1 MFLGIADL
9 GKQTTIHRVQ
19 RRMSSEDKTVE
30 PSDQGPSLPS
40 GTAGATSTGSPTQ
53 TDKRPRGRPRKD
65 AAAASTLAPQAPP
78 TSKTRK
84 KGRSRGR
91 VVVVEEEEEEEE
103 EEDDDD
109 DDDDNSMDG
118 TEPAASE
125 IPPQDTLTADMPA
138 LQPVDCLE
146 GNAEEP
152 GEGQEKPHS
161 PGVQSPKARDTEEHS
176 ASGPAT
182 TRAAKSS
189 EQLCAFCYCGDH
201 SLLGQGDL
209 RVFHFSQGHKGK
221 RTGGGAQANDHSD
234 SNDVRPPLPN
244 NAAATGEAGSG
255 QRATQNGC
263 ESHGE
268 FSGPDRTSRFWDEL
282 AHVGLPGDVDVRS
295 FLTESGRCWA
305 HHRCA
310 LWSQGVCLGQ
320 GQSLLNVDR
329 AIDSGSTEHCA
340 YCKRLGA
347 SIKCCAEGCSRL
359 YHYPCAGAAGTF
371 QDIRSLSL
379 LCPDHT
385 DLALQRF
392 PDDTICA
399 LCDSPG
405 ELHDQLFCTSCG
417 QHYHGACL
425 DMAVTPLRRAG
436 WQCPECKVCQTC
448 KNPGED
454 DKMLVCD
461 VCDKGY
467 HTFCLQPVINDIP
480 TNGWRC
486 KNCRVCVQCGVRT
499 LGQGP
504 HASLLCEGCV
514 LHPDPTLSCQLCGCV
529 LDSEHH
535 KDLLSCR
542 SCKSWLHLE
551 CECQSSCKADMQ
563 PSQDYVCSSCKP
575 TGSQPQLIP
584 LQAESEEKVAAVEE
598 EEEEEMDTDKGGLE
612 LSPQSVT
619 QMHTDSNLVVLMH
632 TDPEPVPKQLRSP
645 SPMHKD
651 PEPEVRPVPMHTDME
666 LEPRA
671 EPVQAAASVCDDAHQ
686 DREPQQ
692 VASEQQTGVFV
703 DPAAGAEALERG
715 PGEALERGPG
725 EALERGP
732 GEALERGPG
741 EVSDNKVLGLLQP
754 AGETQGPL
762 AESPES
768 PRMTKLDKSQP
779 ALTSTEVD
787 HTLDITPRLPKLTKT
802 EPLPEKTV
810 VKPSLSTEDI
820 KAITP
825 PPSTKEP
832 CSALVTIKD
841 EPIEVSTS
849 EPLGVE
855 QMDGLSDLPTA
866 AEDTLM
872 ERQNVRV
879 SGSLSGGVLV
889 GACDLEAMDTSPEH
903 ESKPSLSHFSH
914 TNEQKLFKTSMDRL
928 AEMAASPTHTRTT
941 GPSPREPLQPYYPHP
956 AFGDYSSTVPSTTL
970 IPLTPKIGMGKP
982 AISKRKFSPG
992 RPRVKQG
999 AWHGSPHSSVS
1010 SPSWSP
1016 DQPEGWDVQKSR
1028 QLTSG
1033 WSIRVGRGSGFPG
1046 RRRPRGAGLSGRG
1059 GRGRARGK
1067 NGVSPSIN
1075 PGVTTMDSVYQV
1087 KEEEENA
1094 MHNTVVIFSSN
1105 DSFTLKQDMC
1115 VVCGSFGLGAEG
1127 RLLACAQCGQC
1138 YHPFC
1143 VGIKITKVV
1152 LSKGWRCLE
1161 CTVCEACGQAT
1172 DPGRLLL
1179 CDDCDIS
1186 YHTYCLD
1193 PPLQNVPKDS
1203 WKCKWCVS
1211 CTQCG
1216 ATSPGLR
1223 CDWQNNYTQC
1233 APCASLATC
1242 PFCLQDYS
1250 EGEVVVQCRQCDRW
1264 IHGSCQGL
1272 HSEEDVEKAADSSF
1286 DCTMCR
1292 LHKSSKS
1299 LVSKARE
1306 SIEPG
1311 VMTQIV
1317 TKAKEM
1323 DLART
1328 YTQDGVCL
1336 TESGLSQLQS
1346 LSAPASRRRKPK
1358 PKLKLKIINQ
1368 NSVAVLQ
1375 APQEML
1381 SEHSRDEDMEDHR
1394 EADLSLD
1401 CEGKSDSSPERE
1413 QAEDE
1418 SKGADSGKKRKRKP
1432 YRPGI
1437 GGFMVRQRS
1446 RPGQGPGK
1454 AKRSLSR
1461 KDSSGSVSEAPTGK
1475 DEGWG
1480 EMLPDTTLDDTPP
1493 GPEVPEKI
1501 KKRYRKKKTKLEEA
1515 FPAYLQEAFFG
1526 KDLLDKSKQSR
1537 QQGVESGLL
1546 EEGQAGAGPQGDRI
1560 NRTSSFLVPSSDPL
1574 LCAASATSKS
1584 AGPQPSEEPLVDLSE
1599 VLNRDAD
1606 LLGTGDSGLDFCPFQ
1621 LDSSPPP
1628 FAGLDMGPLTDRS
1641 PVRPQS
1647 QCGRRTPR
1655 ILSDEPLDGLLSPEL
1670 EMANESILSK
1680 LYKIPE
1686 LEGKDVE
1693 DLFTAVLSPSTS
1705 HPPQMPHPHA
1715 PPGASLTHPNTGNTV
1730 FPRMPMMN
1738 GLMGHNQRFP
1748 PDPSNSGGGTCLP
1761 DNFSPL
1767 HRMPFTDNPRRFN
1780 QMSQEG
1786 PWQGGPGHGGQGP
1799 TPPPG
1804 AEGSETE
1811 AMSNAQKSTL
1821 KWEKEETLGELATVA
1836 PVLYTNV
1843 NFPSLKEEF
1852 PDWSTRVKQIAKL
1865 WRKASSQDRAPYVQK
1880 ARDNR
1885 AALRINKVQMS
1896 NESVKRQQCHQQ
1908 PVSQQPPVLLQPP
1921 DEVFDPN
1928 IPIDTDLLFKDP
1940 LKPKESEHE
1949 QEWKFRQQM
1958 RQKSKQQAKIE
1969 ATQKLEQ
1976 VKNEQLQQQQQ
1987 QSGSQSEGDG
1997 NNSGNQSPSSQH
2009 GSNGSMSPMQ
2019 HSTGGKEGFIRA
2031 QLPGTTTPG
2040 PPEDVFLRPP
2050 PPPPSGGSSQP
2061 QSPQVFSPGSSG
2073 SRPSS
2078 PWDPYAKM
2086 VGTPR
2091 PPTLGPSAC
2100 RRISM
2105 ESGKSPTSLMEPQDR
2120 GRLTSPAHDAFGSP
2134 TSLGRETDP
2143 FSKPG
2148 DASRDMDPFLKPM
2161 GPPRVNQGPP
2171 GRHPPMGSP
2180 VRGDP
2185 YSRPMIRQ
2193 EAYQRMAQNRMILS
2207 DPYSRP
2213 LLAPIPGSNE
2223 QGSVPQS
2230 PFKTPMPPPQAQD
2243 PFNRPI
2249 GHPSDR
2255 FSQQGDPY
2263 AQGPLTPRPH
2273 DSFTS
2278 PPRMGQNHPQG
2289 HPFSQ
2294 AGPAPQLPNRNPYAH
2309 APSTP
2314 RPDHF
2319 TYDPFSQ
2326 PSGNPRSSSDSY
2338 TQMPGTPR
2346 SMNDP
2351 SGQLSGNRPF
2361 FESGYARPPGTPR
2374 PHDNYGQTSDP
2385 YSQQPNTPRPGP
2397 GMTQFHHPYPHP
2409 QPPSQRMSPGHSLD
2423 PYAQQPGTPR
2433 PPVSERFSKSPGSQR
2448 LAPMDPYA
2456 SQPGTPRPS
2465 SDMYAQNP
2473 RPMLSDPYAQVSGT
2487 GRPGMAPEGLARLQ
2501 GQRPGPMGN
2510 QQDPFSPPQSVRP
2523 QDGSFSHPGS
2533 QTPKHL
2539 SGMSDDGFSPSRRPN
2554 QTPVHDPYDQAP
2566 MTPRPQPPERMEMKE
2581 QQGQDSG
2588 AQMQDP
2594 SQMPGPS
2601 DVQSVS
2607 LADSEEKLRQ
2617 RQRIRELI
2625 LKQQQQR
2632 SAIRMENAGNMAP
2645 GTPRPWPNEGHGQ
2658 QGEMFSRP
2666 PPPYPGQG
2674 PIRGPMRFPGPF
2686 PGELRSPF
2694 PNEGQLPKGPVDPN
2708 IRHQVPRLSFPPSGP
2723 VPHGGQDF
2731 FLRGPH
2737 QMQDIHQGMRR
2748 SMSVDMAKAMV
2759 GNQNQM
2765 GLPQHFPPR
2774 GMPMQQHNIMGQPFI
2789 ELRHRAPDNRLRFP
2803 FGPSAMGQC
2812 SNMDPGFQTQRPPGF
2827 VGGPEFRF
2835 PPGMNQ
2841 GGPRMMLMDALG
2853 NQQIGQNQLSSSM
2866 GNLHQQQAQMQGDV
2880 MPKQTHMMRSIS
2892 QPASNS
2898 NQGMSSASMLMPES
2912 SADHTDD
2919 PGVSMANHNDRVEEK
2934 LDTVESAVK
2943 DLEDVE
2949 VKDLVDDDLD
2959 NLNLDPEED
2968 GKDLDLETN
2977 DLHLDD
2983 FLTLGKFDIIAY
2995 TDPDLDDIKKDM
3007 FNEELDLSDNMEDHS
3022 DTSDF
3027 QKALSEKRNSL
3038 SGCSTAASSFSHLT
3052 SGMGKSEGMPDNSF
3066 PSDVK
3071 QEVSCSQG
3079 SASSLTSEQKIKMED
3094 KNNLSQTSNKMADQQ
3109 MDENASNQT
3118 GGLSASAPGLSSFQ
3132 IKQQPE
3138 HRSADHQA
3146 SGNPMA
3152 QANQDTQNNCV
3163 PNMASQPMESTNRTE
3178 EEGETSMSSFDIDP
3192 SGLTP
3197 AQQAFLAQTLGQ
3209 AGPGGH
3215 RPLLLEEQPLLLQD
3229 LLDQE
3234 RQEQQQQRQMQA
3246 MIRQRSS
3253 SESFFPNIDFDAI
3266 TDPIMKAKMV
3276 ALKGINKVM
3285 VQNNLGMTPLVMNRF
3300 PTGPAAPCP
3309 ESTPVPP
3316 QAVGQDGKLTPTV
3329 ARPNPPNFAP
3339 GFVNNAQKAQ
3349 YEEWLQET
3357 QHLLQMQQKFLEEK
3371 IGAHRKSKKALCA
3384 KQRTAKKAGREF
3396 PEEDVEQLKQLTE
3409 QQGVVQKQL
3418 EQIRKQQKEH
3428 AELIEEYQMKQQQAA
3443 SCSMPPTG
3451 MPGMP
3456 AAVPAMPPIQGGPA
3470 GMVPSGPPMNQQ
3482 TPVNP
3487 MMQQGPVHAGQ
3498 PNAPPQRMPI
3508 PNQTNWHPGAP
3519 MPMSS
3524 PNMPPLMPPQVAM
3537 GNPGQPP
3544 QMPTGSNLPQQPPQM
3559 PPQMPQQMPIEGQ
3572 PQPQPGGVKP
3582 SQASGLKFDDNNPF
3596 SEGFQERERRERLR
3610 EQQERQR
3617 VQLMHEVERQRALK
3631 QRMEMEQQGMLGS
3644 DGGNLTPLSQMP
3656 FFNAELPQDFMQ
3668 PQRPPQQLGPMFSQQ
3683 QQQPMQPGMGSPPG
3697 AFMQGDRRSMMGN
3710 GMLPQDMGSGSFCP
3724 ESMGL
3729 QGGKFTQGP
3738 SRPRRFSGPGM
3749 IPHMPGESPLFGGD
3763 ATTPLPS
3770 NFPGAGQSLIQLY
3783 SNIIPDEKGKKKR
3796 NRKKKKEND
3805 DADSV
3810 KTPST
3815 PHSDLTAPL
3824 TPGRSD
3830 TSSTPTR
3837 NNAHLFGDQ
3846 DLSRSPLLG
3855 SSTSSHSHSELE
3867 RQLSGGLVLGS
3878 GVSSGGMTSLQS
3890 DMAQARAQ
3898 VLEQERI
3905 LSNIKLEQ
3913 TESTECHGPRDGSSS
3928 HMGTGLGMVKEEGLG
3943 QSPSHG
3949 GGAKG
3954 ESGGNNELL
3963 KHLLKNKQNPLNGP
3977 GLLHHPRSEES
3988 LRLEEEEE
3996 VAADCKALLLR
4007 QSSLD
4012 SNGAYSDGQMSGLQE
4027 FSGQEKKK
4035 GRNKRTPKGGERP
4048 ASRYK
4053 KRKKQGDDKQL
4064 VNSSTDTLMTQLKQ
4078 QLSLLP
4084 LMEPLIGVNFAHFAP
4099 YGSGQLNGENLLS
4112 GTFGSA
4118 TLDGVSD
4125 YYSQLAFK
4133 QNNLSNPPTPP
4144 ASLPPTP
4151 PPVNR
4156 QKMINGFA
4164 TTEEL
4169 ASKAAAMVSKGL
4181 VPKPLHVPFRTEEDL
4196 LARAIAQGPKTV
4208 DVPASLPTPPHNN
4221 QEELSNRLGQEQCKD
4236 RDTPDSFV
4244 PSSSPESVVGM
4255 EISRYPDLSLV
4266 KEEPHSPCFSP
4277 ILPLLPT
4284 PWGKGSEVKLKTELK
4299 TEPSGMFFGSHFG
4312 PVSNET
4318 KPGLVS
4324 VAITLRPAA
4333 AENITGVVA
4342 AISDLL
4348 CVKIPSSYEVSSTPG
4363 PDRGPLAMLSSLR
4376 VGPQRGLEH
4385 RPGAPMMYPG
4395 RGGVGDMG
4403 GPQQKMVKP
4412 GGGGAPQQG
4421 MMMRHP
4427 QQGRP
4432 QQGHP
4437 QQGHP
4442 QQGHPQQGHPQQGH
4456 PQQGHPQQG
4465 HPQQGHP
4472 QQGHPQQGHP
4482 QQGHPQQGHPQQGH
4496 PQQGHPQQGH
4506 PQQGHP
4512 QQHIRFHADGSGPVA
4527 SRGPHQKTLGSP
4539 GHGSKPQWC
4548 CHCKVVVLGNG
4559 VRKSIKDLPQHKQEL
4574 GGPLRSEG
4582 SLVFC
4587 SHSCFLLHS
4596 ASSSQSGTITAKESS
4611 TLMSQDSDQNE
4622 SLSKTH
4628 HQYSNNMSSL
4638 DVHCL
4643 AQLQPKQ
4650 SPPFTPPIPF
4660 PAAGDTPTTPKTEA
4674 KTDTF
4679 KVTVKLK
4686 SRGPRAHQDGW
4697 PQGKRHKGLRWR
4709 KWTVQVVVPRGSS
4722 QLPKEDQIDELLR
4735 KLGASLR
4742 PGASLRDQRRC
4753 CFCHQLGD
4761 GVTDGPARLLNLDL
4775 DVWVH
4780 LNCALWS
4787 TEVYET
4793 QAGALINVELALRR
4807 GSAIRCAYCQ
4817 QMGATSGCHRLRC
4830 TNVYHFTCA
4839 LQAHCTF
4846 FKDKTMLCHAHRPK
4860 VSGSS
4865 HGSSGPALEHELRCF
4880 AVFRRVYVQRDEVR
4894 QIASAVQQPE
4904 LGYTFRVG
4912 SLVLHAVGQLTL
4924 SQMAT
4929 FHSTVAIFPVG
4940 YEACRIYWSM
4950 RHGNRRCRYLCSVE
4964 EREEQP
4970 EFSIRVIEQGYK
4982 DLVLTDST
4990 AKGVWDKV
4998 LSPVAERRTEIGT
5011 LKLFPIY
5018 LKGEDL
5024 FGLTVSAVTKITESL
5039 PGVEACDGYSFRYGR
5054 NPVLELPLVFNPAG
5068 SARAIPKTS
5077 SRHTAFIIRPQPVS
5091 SSTSSRSQNTAQ
5103 GEGGV
5108 PHTKPPTVHHRSS
5121 QYRWM
5126 KSEWRANVYLA
5137 ASSIQGLGLFAARD
5151 IEKYTM
5157 VIEYTGTVLRNEVA
5171 IKKQRTYK
5179 SPGVFMFRIDSEHV
5193 VDASQTGGLARYI
5206 NHSCT
5211 PNCVA
5216 EVVTFER
5223 GYKII
5228 VTSNRRIEKKEE
5240 LCFDYQFDCVDNQ
5253 LKIACHCGTAECRKW
5268 IN

>member
-1 MFLGIADL
+1 
-9 GKQTTIHRVQ
+9 
-19 RRMSSEDKTVE
+19 MSSEDKTVE

-40 GTAGATSTGSPTQ
+40 GTAGATSTGSPAQ

-65 AAAASTLAPQAPP
+65 AAAVSPLAPQAPP

-84 KGRSRGR
+84 KGHTRGR
-91 VVVVEEEEEEEE
+91 AFVVEEEEAEEEEEEE
-103 EEDDDD
+103 EEDS
-109 DDDDNSMDG
+109 SMDG
-118 TEPAASE
+118 TEAAASE
-125 IPPQDTLTADMPA
+125 VPPQDTADMPA
-138 LQPVDCLE
+138 QQPVDCLE
-146 GNAEEP
+146 ENAQGP
-152 GEGQEKPHS
+152 GEGEEKPLS
-161 PGVQSPKARDTEEHS
+161 PYVQSPKAGDAGEPS
-176 ASGPAT
+176 APDPVTIRG
-182 TRAAKSS
+182 AKSS
-189 EQLCAFCYCGDH
+189 EQLCAFCYCGGR

-209 RVFHFSQGHKGK
+209 QVFESSHGREVKG
-221 RTGGGAQANDHSD
+221 TGGGAQTRDQSEASD
-234 SNDVRPPLPN
+234 DSSGDTSSPLPSK
-244 NAAATGEAGSG
+244 AAAAGDAGSG

-268 FSGPDRTSRFWDEL
+268 LADPDSTSRFWDDL
-282 AHVGLPGDVDVRS
+282 AHVGLPGDIDVQS
-295 FLTESGRCWA
+295 LFEDSGRCWA

-310 LWSQGVCLGQ
+310 LWSQGVCPGQ

-347 SIKCCAEGCSRL
+347 SIKCCAEGCARL

-385 DLALQRF
+385 ELAIQRF
-392 PDDTICA
+392 PDDSICA

-467 HTFCLQPVINDIP
+467 HTFCLQPAIDDIP

-486 KNCRVCVQCGVRT
+486 KNCRVCVQCGTRT
-499 LGQGP
+499 IGQG
-504 HASLLCEGCV
+504 HHTSLLCEGCV
-514 LHPDPTLSCQLCGCV
+514 QHQDPTHSCLLCACI
-529 LDSEHH
+529 LDPEHH

-542 SCKSWLHLE
+542 SCKRWLHLE
-551 CECQSSCKADMQ
+551 CERQSSGKADTQ
-563 PSQDYVCSSCKP
+563 LSQDYVCSSCRP
-575 TGSQPQLIP
+575 TGSQPQQAI
-584 LQAESEEKVAAVEE
+584 LQAEDEED
-598 EEEEEMDTDKGGLE
+598 EEEEMDTGGLE
-612 LSPQSVT
+612 PSPQSAS
-619 QMHTDSNLVVLMH
+619 QMHTDSNSVVLMH

-651 PEPEVRPVPMHTDME
+651 PEPELPPIPMHTDIEPE
-666 LEPRA
+666 LQA
-671 EPVQAAASVCDDAHQ
+671 EPVQASTSVCDSTHEDTQPHQ
-686 DREPQQ
+686 AVSDQQ
-692 VASEQQTGVFV
+692 IGVLVGPAVA
-703 DPAAGAEALERG
+703 AEEEERVT
-715 PGEALERGPG
+715 
-725 EALERGP
+725 
-732 GEALERGPG
+732 G
-741 EVSDNKVLGLLQP
+741 EVSVKKALSHLQP
-754 AGETQGPL
+754 AGETQVPST
-762 AESPES
+762 ESPES
-768 PRMTKLDKSQP
+768 PKVTELEKSQP
-779 ALTSTEVD
+779 ALKSME
-787 HTLDITPRLPKLTKT
+787 LDQPLDVTPGLTILTNT
-802 EPLPEKTV
+802 EPSSEKSMI
-810 VKPSLSTEDI
+810 KHSPSTEDI
-820 KAITP
+820 QAITP
-825 PPSTKEP
+825 PTTKEP
-832 CSALVTIKD
+832 SSTSVSIKE
-841 EPIEVSTS
+841 EPVEVSAS
-849 EPLGVE
+849 EPSGVK
-855 QMDGLSDLPTA
+855 QAQVTSNLPTA
-866 AEDTLM
+866 AEDALREQEDLHM
-872 ERQNVRV
+872 P
-879 SGSLSGGVLV
+879 GILAGGVLV
-889 GACDLEAMDTSPEH
+889 GACALEAMDTTPEA
-903 ESKPSLSHFSH
+903 ESKPCLSHVSPPS
-914 TNEQKLFKTSMDRL
+914 EEKPYKTSMERL
-928 AEMAASPTHTRTT
+928 AEMAASPTHSPPRTK
-941 GPSPREPLQPYYPHP
+941 GPSPREPLQPHNSHP
-956 AFGDYSSTVPSTTL
+956 TLGEYSSSLPSTTL

-1067 NGVSPSIN
+1067 NGVSPTIN
-1075 PGVTTMDSVYQV
+1075 PGVTTMESVYQV

-1264 IHGSCQGL
+1264 VHGSCQGL

-1292 LHKSSKS
+1292 VHKTSKS

-1306 SIEPG
+1306 SIEPA

-1336 TESGLSQLQS
+1336 TESGLCQLQS

-1368 NSVAVLQ
+1368 NSVAVMQ
-1375 APQEML
+1375 APLDML
-1381 SEHSRDEDMEDHR
+1381 SEHSRDEDTEDHR
-1394 EADLSLD
+1394 EAELSLD

-1413 QAEDE
+1413 PAEDE

-1446 RPGQGPGK
+1446 RPGQGLGK

-1475 DEGWG
+1475 EEGWG
-1480 EMLPDTTLDDTPP
+1480 EVLPDTPLDEMPP

-1515 FPAYLQEAFFG
+1515 FPTYLQEAFFG

-1546 EEGQAGAGPQGDRI
+1546 EEGQAGTGPQGDRK
-1560 NRTSSFLVPSSDPL
+1560 NPTSSFLDPSSDPL
-1574 LCAASATSKS
+1574 LSAVSASSKS
-1584 AGPQPSEEPLVDLSE
+1584 TGPQGPQPSEEPLVDLSE

-1606 LLGTGDSGLDFCPFQ
+1606 LLGMLGKQTGDSGLDFCPFQ
-1621 LDSSPPP
+1621 IDSSPPP
-1628 FAGLDMGPLTDRS
+1628 FAGLDIGPLTDSS

-1655 ILSDEPLDGLLSPEL
+1655 ALSDEPLDGILSPEL

-1705 HPPQMPHPHA
+1705 HPPQMPHPHG
-1715 PPGASLTHPNTGNTV
+1715 PPGASLTHSNTGNIM

-1748 PDPSNSGGGTCLP
+1748 LNPSNTGEGTCLP

-1767 HRMPFTDNPRRFN
+1767 HRMPFTDSPRDRRFN
-1780 QMSQEG
+1780 QMAREG
-1786 PWQGGPGHGGQGP
+1786 PWQGASGPVHGGQGP

-1804 AEGSETE
+1804 AEGGETE
-1811 AMSNAQKSTL
+1811 AMSNAQRSTL

-1896 NESVKRQQCHQQ
+1896 NESLKRQQSHQQ
-1908 PVSQQPPVLLQPP
+1908 PLSQQPPALLQPP

-1928 IPIDTDLLFKDP
+1928 IPLDTDLLFKDP

-2031 QLPGTTTPG
+2031 QLPGTPTPG
-2040 PPEDVFLRPP
+2040 PSEDVFLRPP

-2100 RRISM
+2100 RRMSM
-2105 ESGKSPTSLMEPQDR
+2105 ESGKSPTSLMEQQDR
-2120 GRLTSPAHDAFGSP
+2120 GRLTSPAHEAFGSP
-2134 TSLGRETDP
+2134 TSLSRETDP
-2143 FSKPG
+2143 YTKSG
-2148 DASRDMDPFLKPM
+2148 DTPRDMDPFLKPM

-2171 GRHPPMGSP
+2171 GRHPMGSP

-2185 YSRPMIRQ
+2185 YSRTMIRQ
-2193 EAYQRMAQNRMILS
+2193 ETYQRMAQNRMILS

-2243 PFNRPI
+2243 PFNRPM

-2263 AQGPLTPRPH
+2263 AQSPLTPRPH

-2278 PPRMGQNHPQG
+2278 PPRMAQNHPPG

-2294 AGPAPQLPNRNPYAH
+2294 SGSMAQLPNRNPYAH

-2314 RPDHF
+2314 RPDHYA
-2319 TYDPFSQ
+2319 YDPFPQ
-2326 PSGNPRSSSDSY
+2326 PSGNPRPSSDSY
-2338 TQMPGTPR
+2338 AQMPGTPR
-2346 SMNDP
+2346 SVNDP
-2351 SGQLSGNRPF
+2351 NVQIPGNRPF

-2374 PHDNYGQTSDP
+2374 PHDNYGQSSDP

-2397 GMTQFHHPYPHP
+2397 GMNQFHHPHPHP
-2409 QPPSQRMSPGHSLD
+2409 QPPSQRMSPGHSMD

-2433 PPVSERFSKSPGSQR
+2433 PPVGERFSKSPGSQR

-2465 SDMYAQNP
+2465 GDTYSQSP
-2473 RPMLSDPYAQVSGT
+2473 RPMLSDPYAQASGT
-2487 GRPGMAPEGLARLQ
+2487 GRPGMGPDGLGRLQ
-2501 GQRPGPMGN
+2501 GQRPSPMGN
-2510 QQDPFSPPQSVRP
+2510 QQDPFSPPQSTRP
-2523 QDGSFSHPGS
+2523 QDAPFPHPGS
-2533 QTPKHL
+2533 QTPKHH
-2539 SGMSDDGFSPSRRPN
+2539 SGLADDGFSPSRRPN

-2566 MTPRPQPPERMEMKE
+2566 MTPRPQPTERMELKE
-2581 QQGQDSG
+2581 QPGQDSG
-2588 AQMQDP
+2588 GPMQNP

-2601 DVQSVS
+2601 SEVQSVS
-2607 LADSEEKLRQ
+2607 LADSEERLRQ

-2658 QGEMFSRP
+2658 QGEIFSRP

-2674 PIRGPMRFPGPF
+2674 PMRGPMRFPGPF
-2686 PGELRSPF
+2686 SGELRGPF
-2694 PNEGQLPKGPVDPN
+2694 PNEGQLPRGQHPVDPN
-2708 IRHQVPRLSFPPSGP
+2708 IRHQLPRLSFPPAGP
-2723 VPHGGQDF
+2723 GPHGGQDF

-2737 QMQDIHQGMRR
+2737 PMQDVHQGMRR
-2748 SMSVDMAKAMV
+2748 SMSVDMAMAA
-2759 GNQNQM
+2759 NPNPM

-2774 GMPMQQHNIMGQPFI
+2774 GLPMQQHNIMGQPFI
-2789 ELRHRAPDNRLRFP
+2789 ELRHRAPDSRLRFP
-2803 FGPSAMGQC
+2803 FGPNALGQC
-2812 SNMDPGFQTQRPPGF
+2812 PNMDPTLQPQRPSGF
-2827 VGGPEFRF
+2827 MGGPEFRF
-2835 PPGMNQ
+2835 PPGANQ
-2841 GGPRMMLMDALG
+2841 GGPRIMMVDALG
-2853 NQQIGQNQLSSSM
+2853 NQQVGQSQLSSSM
-2866 GNLHQQQAQMQGDV
+2866 ENLHQQQAQMQGDTI
-2880 MPKQTHMMRSIS
+2880 PKQTQMMRSMS
-2892 QPASNS
+2892 QQASNEP
-2898 NQGMSSASMLMPES
+2898 QGMSSASVMMPGS
-2912 SADHTDD
+2912 SAGHTDGQ
-2919 PGVSMANHNDRVEEK
+2919 GVSMANNDRVEEK

-3007 FNEELDLSDNMEDHS
+3007 FNEELDLSENMDVHS
-3022 DTSDF
+3022 DPSDF

-3038 SGCSTAASSFSHLT
+3038 SGCSTATSSFSHLT
-3052 SGMGKSEGMPDNSF
+3052 SGMGKSEGMADNSC
-3066 PSDVK
+3066 SLDVK
-3071 QEVSCSQG
+3071 QEVSCSQS
-3079 SASSLTSEQKIKMED
+3079 SASSLPSEQKIKMED
-3094 KNNLSQTSNKMADQQ
+3094 KDNLSQTSNERVDQPADG
-3109 MDENASNQT
+3109 NSSNQS
-3118 GGLSASAPGLSSFQ
+3118 GGLSDSTPVLSSFL

-3138 HRSADHQA
+3138 DSSSDHQ
-3146 SGNPMA
+3146 SGSNMA
-3152 QANQDTQNNCV
+3152 QPNQDTQNNCGL
-3163 PNMASQPMESTNRTE
+3163 NMASQTMESTTRAE
-3178 EEGETSMSSFDIDP
+3178 EEGETSMSSFDIDQ

-3197 AQQAFLAQTLGQ
+3197 AQQALLAQTLGQ

-3285 VQNNLGMTPLVMNRF
+3285 VQNNLGMTPMVMNRF
-3300 PTGPAAPCP
+3300 PGGAAAPCP
-3309 ESTPVPP
+3309 ESAPVPP

-3329 ARPNPPNFAP
+3329 ARPNPPNFGP

-3384 KQRTAKKAGREF
+3384 KQRTAKKAGRDF
-3396 PEEDVEQLKQLTE
+3396 PEEDAEQLKQVTE

-3428 AELIEEYQMKQQQAA
+3428 AELIEEYRVKQQQQGG

-3456 AAVPAMPPIQGGPA
+3456 AAAQGMPPIQGGPA
-3470 GMVPSGPPMNQQ
+3470 GMVPSGPTMNPQ
-3482 TPVNP
+3482 PPLNP
-3487 MMQQGPVHAGQ
+3487 MMPQGPLHPGQ

-3508 PNQTNWHPGAP
+3508 PNQSGWHPGAP
-3519 MPMSS
+3519 MPMGS

-3544 QMPTGSNLPQQPPQM
+3544 QMPQ
-3559 PPQMPQQMPIEGQ
+3559 QMPQQMPIENQ
-3572 PQPQPGGVKP
+3572 AQPQPGGVQP
-3582 SQASGLKFDDNNPF
+3582 PPASGLQFDDNNPF

-3631 QRMEMEQQGMLGS
+3631 QRMEMEQQGMLGP
-3644 DGGNLTPLSQMP
+3644 DGGSMPPLSQMP

-3668 PQRPPQQLGPMFSQQ
+3668 PQRPQQQLGPMFP
-3683 QQQPMQPGMGSPPG
+3683 QQQPMQTGMGSPPG
-3697 AFMQGDRRSMMGN
+3697 AFMQGADRRAMMGN
-3710 GMLPQDMGSGSFCP
+3710 GMLPQGLSSF

-3729 QGGKFTQGP
+3729 QGGNFPQGP
-3738 SRPRRFSGPGM
+3738 PRPRRFSGPGM
-3749 IPHMPGESPLFGGD
+3749 MPQMPGEGPPFCGD
-3763 ATTPLPS
+3763 STTPLPS
-3770 NFPGAGQSLIQLY
+3770 NFPGSGQSLIQLY

-3796 NRKKKKEND
+3796 NRKKKKDND

-3824 TPGRSD
+3824 TPSRSD

-3867 RQLSGGLVLGS
+3867 RQLSGGLAPG
-3878 GVSSGGMTSLQS
+3878 GGGQPGGMSSLS
-3890 DMAQARAQ
+3890 TDVAQARAQ
-3898 VLEQERI
+3898 ALEQERI

-3913 TESTECHGPRDGSSS
+3913 TESTECHGHRDGSSS
-3928 HMGTGLGMVKEEGLG
+3928 HMGAGLGMVKEEGVG
-3943 QSPSHG
+3943 QSPSHS
-3949 GGAKG
+3949 AKG

-3963 KHLLKNKQNPLNGP
+3963 KHLLKNKQTPLNGP
-3977 GLLHHPRSEES
+3977 GPPHHPRSDES
-3988 LRLEEEEE
+3988 LRSEEEE
-3996 VAADCKALLLR
+3996 VAADCKAMLLR

-4012 SNGAYSDGQMSGLQE
+4012 SNGAYSDGQMSGLPE
-4027 FSGQEKKK
+4027 FSGPLLPGQEKKK
-4035 GRNKRTPKGGERP
+4035 GRNKRTPKLGERP

-4053 KRKKQGDDKQL
+4053 KRKKEGEDKQL
-4064 VNSSTDTLMTQLKQ
+4064 VNSTTDTLMTQLK

-4118 TLDGVSD
+4118 SLDGVSD
-4125 YYSQLAFK
+4125 YYSQLAYK

-4181 VPKPLHVPFRTEEDL
+4181 VPKPLHVPFRSEEDL

-4221 QEELSNRLGQEQCKD
+4221 QEELSNRLGQEHCKD

-4255 EISRYPDLSLV
+4255 EVSRYPDLSLV
-4266 KEEPHSPCFSP
+4266 KEEPASPCFSP
-4277 ILPLLPT
+4277 TLPLLPS

-4299 TEPSGMFFGSHFG
+4299 TEPSAMFFGSHFG
-4312 PVSNET
+4312 PVSNDT

-4342 AISDLL
+4342 AISNLL

-4363 PDRGPLAMLSSLR
+4363 PDRAPLAMLSGMR
-4376 VGPQRGLEH
+4376 GGPQGGPEH

-4395 RGGVGDMG
+4395 RGGAGDMG
-4403 GPQQKMVKP
+4403 GPHPSVAPGKMVKP
-4412 GGGGAPQQG
+4412 GAGGAPQQG
-4421 MMMRHP
+4421 MMMMMMMR
-4427 QQGRP
+4427 QQ
-4432 QQGHP
+4432 
-4437 QQGHP
+4437 
-4442 QQGHPQQGHPQQGH
+4442 
-4456 PQQGHPQQG
+4456 
-4465 HPQQGHP
+4465 
-4472 QQGHPQQGHP
+4472 
-4482 QQGHPQQGHPQQGH
+4482 
-4496 PQQGHPQQGH
+4496 
-4506 PQQGHP
+4506 QQGHP
-4512 QQHIRFHADGSGPVA
+4512 QQHIRFHADAPGPAAA
-4527 SRGPHQKTLGSP
+4527 SGPHQKTPGSP
-4539 GHGSKPQWC
+4539 GPGSKPHWC

-4559 VRKSIKDLPQHKQEL
+4559 VHKSVKDLPLHKQEQE
-4574 GGPLRSEG
+4574 GPLRSEG
-4582 SLVFC
+4582 NLVFC
-4587 SHSCFLLHS
+4587 SHSCFLLYS
-4596 ASSSQSGTITAKESS
+4596 ASSSSSSSSSQSRTATDTKDSV
-4611 TLMSQDSDQNE
+4611 TLVTQNSEQKE
-4622 SLSKTH
+4622 SLSKTQ

-4650 SPPFTPPIPF
+4650 SPPSTPPIPF
-4660 PAAGDTPTTPKTEA
+4660 PPASDAPKTQKTEA
-4674 KTDTF
+4674 KSDAF

-4686 SRGPRAHQDGW
+4686 SRGPRAHQEGW
-4697 PQGKRHKGLRWR
+4697 HQGKRHKGLRWR

-4722 QLPKEDQIDELLR
+4722 QLPDEDQIDELLR

-4860 VSGSS
+4860 GSASS
-4865 HGSSGPALEHELRCF
+4865 HGSSGPALDHELRCF

-4912 SLVLHAVGQLTL
+4912 SLVLHAVGQLTP
-4924 SQMAT
+4924 SQMAA
-4929 FHSTVAIFPVG
+4929 FHSTSAIFPVG

-4964 EREEQP
+4964 ERDKQP
-4970 EFSIRVIEQGYK
+4970 EFSIRVIEQGYS

-4998 LSPVAERRTEIGT
+4998 LGPVAERRTEIGT
-5011 LKLFPIY
+5011 LKLFPVY

-5039 PGVEACDGYSFRYGR
+5039 PGVEACGGYAFRYGR
-5054 NPVLELPLVFNPAG
+5054 NPLLELPLVFNPSG
-5068 SARAIPKTS
+5068 SARAMPKTS
-5077 SRHTAFIIRPQPVS
+5077 SLPTAVIIRPQPVS
-5091 SSTSSRSQNTAQ
+5091 SNTTSRSQNTAQ

-5137 ASSIQGLGLFAARD
+5137 ASKIQGLGLFAARD

-5179 SPGVFMFRIDSEHV
+5179 SQNHGVFMFRIDSEHV

-5228 VTSNRRIEKKEE
+5228 ITSNRRIEKKEE
-5240 LCFDYQFDCVDNQ
+5240 LCFDYQFDCVDSQ

>member
-1 MFLGIADL
+1 
-9 GKQTTIHRVQ
+9 
-19 RRMSSEDKTVE
+19 MSSEDKTVE

-40 GTAGATSTGSPTQ
+40 GSAGATSTGSPAQ

-65 AAAASTLAPQAPP
+65 AATTTIAPQAPP

-84 KGRSRGR
+84 KGRARGR
-91 VVVVEEEEEEEE
+91 AVVVEEEE
-103 EEDDDD
+103 DS
-109 DDDDNSMDG
+109 SMDG
-118 TEPAASE
+118 TEAATSESPPHDATDAPA
-125 IPPQDTLTADMPA
+125 Q
-138 LQPVDCLE
+138 QQVDSVEVVTTE
-146 GNAEEP
+146 GP
-152 GEGQEKPHS
+152 GETEEKPHS
-161 PGVQSPKARDTEEHS
+161 PHVQSPQTGDAAEPS
-176 ASGPAT
+176 AAGPAT
-182 TRAAKSS
+182 TREAKSS
-189 EQLCAFCYCGDH
+189 EQLCAFCYCDGR

-209 RVFHFSQGHKGK
+209 RVFDSSPGHERSATGGVGHSSDHRKASQGGGD
-221 RTGGGAQANDHSD
+221 RTTKPSD
-234 SNDVRPPLPN
+234 S
-244 NAAATGEAGSG
+244 AGEASSG
-255 QRATQNGC
+255 QRDTRNGA
-263 ESHGE
+263 ESYGE
-268 FSGPDRTSRFWDEL
+268 LPDPDKASRFWDEL
-282 AHVGLPGDVDVRS
+282 AHVGLPGDVDIQS
-295 FLTESGRCWA
+295 LFEESGQCWA

-310 LWSQGVCLGQ
+310 LWSQGVCVGE

-329 AIDSGSTEHCA
+329 SIDSGSTEHCA

-347 SIKCCAEGCSRL
+347 SIKCCAEGCARL

-379 LCPDHT
+379 LCPDHIE
-385 DLALQRF
+385 LAVIRF
-392 PDDTICA
+392 PDDFICA

-405 ELHDQLFCTSCG
+405 ELPDQLFCTSCG

-461 VCDKGY
+461 MCDKGY
-467 HTFCLQPVINDIP
+467 HTFCLQPAIDDIP

-486 KNCRVCVQCGVRT
+486 KNCRVCVQCGTRT
-499 LGQGP
+499 SGQW
-504 HASLLCEGCV
+504 HHTSLLCETCV
-514 LHPDPTLSCQLCGCV
+514 QHQDPSLSCPLCACI
-529 LDSEHH
+529 LDPEHH
-535 KDLLSCR
+535 KDLLSCH
-542 SCKSWLHLE
+542 SCKRWLHLE
-551 CECQSSCKADMQ
+551 CERQSSGHADIQ
-563 PSQDYVCSSCKP
+563 PSQGYVCSSCRP
-575 TGSQPQLIP
+575 TGSQPQHAP
-584 LQAESEEKVAAVEE
+584 PQVEE
-598 EEEEEMDTDKGGLE
+598 EEVVPQKDTGGLE
-612 LSPQSVT
+612 LSPQTAT
-619 QMHTDSNLVVLMH
+619 QSHTDPEPVVLMH
-632 TDPEPVPKQLRSP
+632 TDLEPGLKQRRSP
-645 SPMHKD
+645 PPVHND
-651 PEPEVRPVPMHTDME
+651 PEPELQPVPMHTDT
-666 LEPRA
+666 EP
-671 EPVQAAASVCDDAHQ
+671 EPQPKPIQATAAVCENGHEERQPQQATSDQQPGISVGAAAV
-686 DREPQQ
+686 
-692 VASEQQTGVFV
+692 EQGTDEVSINKDPGELHPEMQ
-703 DPAAGAEALERG
+703 PAA
-715 PGEALERGPG
+715 
-725 EALERGP
+725 
-732 GEALERGPG
+732 
-741 EVSDNKVLGLLQP
+741 
-754 AGETQGPL
+754 ETHVPSTK
-762 AESPES
+762 SPES
-768 PRMTKLDKSQP
+768 PRLTKQEPEKQP
-779 ALTSTEVD
+779 LPAQVSREPEQPQDVTGLTKQEPYKQPLPAQVSREPEQPQDVTGLTKQEPEKQPLPAQVSREPEQPQDVTGLTKQEPEKQPLPAQVSREPEQPQDVTGLTKQEPEKQALPAQVSREPEQPQDVTG
-787 HTLDITPRLPKLTKT
+787 LTKT
-802 EPLPEKTV
+802 VKTEPTSENRAL
-810 VKPSLSTEDI
+810 KPCTEDI
-820 KAITP
+820 MTP
-825 PPSTKEP
+825 PTNTKEP
-832 CSALVTIKD
+832 STASVIIKE
-841 EPIEVSTS
+841 EPMEVSAS
-849 EPLGVE
+849 DNSGVE
-855 QMDGLSDLPTA
+855 QVEPPSSLETA
-866 AEDTLM
+866 MKARR
-872 ERQNVRV
+872 ERKGEPM
-879 SGSLSGGVLV
+879 SEALAGGALE
-889 GACDLEAMDTSPEH
+889 GACALEEMDTTPET
-903 ESKPSLSHFSH
+903 ENKPKLSHHSPPI
-914 TNEQKLFKTSMDRL
+914 EEKPYKTSMERL
-928 AEMAASPTHTRTT
+928 AEMAASPTHSSPRTM
-941 GPSPREPLQPYYPHP
+941 GPSPREPPLHAHP
-956 AFGDYSSTVPSTTL
+956 APGEHSSSVPSTTL
-970 IPLTPKIGMGKP
+970 ILLTPKIGMGKP

-1016 DQPEGWDVQKSR
+1016 DQPEGWNVPKTR
-1028 QLTSG
+1028 QLSSG
-1033 WSIRVGRGSGFPG
+1033 CGSSAWSIRVGRGSGFPG

-1067 NGVSPSIN
+1067 NGASPTVN
-1075 PGVTTMDSVYQV
+1075 PGVTTMESPYQV

-1152 LSKGWRCLE
+1152 LNKGWRCLE

-1223 CDWQNNYTQC
+1223 CEWQNNYTQC
-1233 APCASLATC
+1233 APCGSLATC

-1250 EGEVVVQCRQCDRW
+1250 EGEIVVQCRQCDRW
-1264 IHGSCQGL
+1264 IHSSCQGL

-1292 LHKSSKS
+1292 VHKASKAP
-1299 LVSKARE
+1299 VSKARE
-1306 SIEPG
+1306 SIEPA
-1311 VMTQIV
+1311 VMTQIL
-1317 TKAKEM
+1317 TKAKDM
-1323 DLART
+1323 DLVRT

-1336 TESGLSQLQS
+1336 TESGLCQLKS
-1346 LSAPASRRRKPK
+1346 LTAPASRRRKPK

-1375 APQEML
+1375 APLDLL

-1394 EADLSLD
+1394 DADLSLD

-1413 QAEDE
+1413 PAEDE
-1418 SKGADSGKKRKRKP
+1418 SKGADGSKKRKRKP

-1461 KDSSGSVSEAPTGK
+1461 KDSSGSVSEPPTGK
-1475 DEGWG
+1475 EEGWG
-1480 EMLPDTTLDDTPP
+1480 EMLPDTPVDETPH
-1493 GPEVPEKI
+1493 GPDIPEKI

-1515 FPAYLQEAFFG
+1515 FPTYLQEAFFG

-1537 QQGVESGLL
+1537 QQAVESGLL
-1546 EEGQAGAGPQGDRI
+1546 EEGQAGAGTGPQGDRKHPT
-1560 NRTSSFLVPSSDPL
+1560 TSIMDPSSDPL
-1574 LCAASATSKS
+1574 LSATSAS
-1584 AGPQPSEEPLVDLSE
+1584 SRPDVPPGPQPSEEPLVDLSE
-1599 VLNRDAD
+1599 VLNTDAD
-1606 LLGTGDSGLDFCPFQ
+1606 LLRMLGKQTGDSGLDFCPFQ
-1621 LDSSPPP
+1621 VDSSSPP
-1628 FAGLDMGPLTDRS
+1628 FAGLDIGPLTDRS
-1641 PVRPQS
+1641 PARVHSQS
-1647 QCGRRTPR
+1647 GRRTPR
-1655 ILSDEPLDGLLSPEL
+1655 TLPDEHLDGIFSPEL
-1670 EMANESILSK
+1670 EMADESILSK

-1705 HPPQMPHPHA
+1705 HPPQMPQPHGPPGEPGTSLVHPHA
-1715 PPGASLTHPNTGNTV
+1715 GNAM

-1738 GLMGHNQRFP
+1738 GLMGPNQRFP
-1748 PDPSNSGGGTCLP
+1748 LNPSNPGAGPCIP

-1767 HRMPFTDNPRRFN
+1767 HRMPFTDNPRDRKFN
-1780 QMSQEG
+1780 QMAREAVG
-1786 PWQGGPGHGGQGP
+1786 PWQGAPGLVHGGPGL

-1804 AEGSETE
+1804 PGPEGGEAE
-1811 AMSNAQKSTL
+1811 AMSNAQRSTL

-1843 NFPSLKEEF
+1843 NFPSLKDEF

-1865 WRKASSQDRAPYVQK
+1865 WRKASSLDRAPYVQK

-1896 NESVKRQQCHQQ
+1896 NESLKRQQSQQ
-1908 PVSQQPPVLLQPP
+1908 IPLSQQPPVSLQLP

-1928 IPIDTDLLFKDP
+1928 IPLDTDLLFKDP

-1958 RQKSKQQAKIE
+1958 RQKSRQQAKIE

-2019 HSTGGKEGFIRA
+2019 QSTGGKEGFLRP
-2031 QLPGTTTPG
+2031 QLPGTPTSG

-2078 PWDPYAKM
+2078 PCDPYAKM

-2091 PPTLGPSAC
+2091 PPTLGPGAS
-2100 RRISM
+2100 RRMSM
-2105 ESGKSPTSLMEPQDR
+2105 ESGKSPTSLMDQQDR
-2120 GRLTSPAHDAFGSP
+2120 GRLTSPAHEAFGSP
-2134 TSLGRETDP
+2134 TSMSREMDP
-2143 FSKPG
+2143 YAKPP
-2148 DASRDMDPFLKPM
+2148 DTPRPVAADMDPFLKPM
-2161 GPPRVNQGPP
+2161 GPPRVNQGPQ
-2171 GRHPPMGSP
+2171 GRPPMSSP

-2230 PFKTPMPPPQAQD
+2230 LFKTPMPPPQAQD
-2243 PFNRPI
+2243 LFNRSM
-2249 GHPSDR
+2249 GHLSDR
-2255 FSQQGDPY
+2255 ISQQGDPY
-2263 AQGPLTPRPH
+2263 SQASLTPRPH

-2278 PPRMGQNHPQG
+2278 PPRMAQHHPQG
-2289 HPFSQ
+2289 HPFPQ
-2294 AGPAPQLPNRNPYAH
+2294 PGPIAQLPNRNPYAH

-2319 TYDPFSQ
+2319 TYDPFAQ
-2326 PSGNPRSSSDSY
+2326 PPGNPRPSSDPY
-2338 TQMPGTPR
+2338 AQMSGIIQP
-2346 SMNDP
+2346 MNDP
-2351 SGQLSGNRPF
+2351 SCQLPGNRPF
-2361 FESGYARPPGTPR
+2361 FESSYARPPGTPR
-2374 PHDNYGQTSDP
+2374 PHDNYGQSSDP
-2385 YSQQPNTPRPGP
+2385 YSQQPNTPRSGP
-2397 GMTQFHHPYPHP
+2397 GMNQFPHPHP
-2409 QPPSQRMSPGHSLD
+2409 QAPGQRMSPGHSMD

-2433 PPVSERFSKSPGSQR
+2433 PPMGERFSKSPGSQR

-2456 SQPGTPRPS
+2456 SQPGTPRPMS
-2465 SDMYAQNP
+2465 GDMFSQTT
-2473 RPMLSDPYAQVSGT
+2473 RPMLSDPYAQAPGT
-2487 GRPGMAPEGLARLQ
+2487 PRPGLGPDGLGRLQ
-2501 GQRPGPMGN
+2501 VQRPGPLGN
-2510 QQDPFSPPQSVRP
+2510 QQDHFSTQGVRP
-2523 QDGSFSHPGS
+2523 QDAPFSHPGS
-2533 QTPKHL
+2533 QTPTHHG
-2539 SGMSDDGFSPSRRPN
+2539 GMADDGFSPSPSRRPN
-2554 QTPVHDPYDQAP
+2554 QTPVHDPYEQAP
-2566 MTPRPQPPERMEMKE
+2566 TPPCPKPAERLEMKE
-2581 QQGQDSG
+2581 QQGRDPGGQL
-2588 AQMQDP
+2588 QRP
-2594 SQMPGPS
+2594 SQMPGTS
-2601 DVQSVS
+2601 EVQSVS
-2607 LADSEEKLRQ
+2607 LADSEERLRQ

-2632 SAIRMENAGNMAP
+2632 SAIRQENAGNMAP
-2645 GTPRPWPNEGHGQ
+2645 GTPRPWPHEGHGQ
-2658 QGEMFSRP
+2658 QCEIFSRP
-2666 PPPYPGQG
+2666 PPPYPG
-2674 PIRGPMRFPGPF
+2674 PGPMRFPGPF
-2686 PGELRSPF
+2686 PGDQRGPF
-2694 PNEGQLPKGPVDPN
+2694 PNEGQLPRGQHPGDPN
-2708 IRHQVPRLSFPPSGP
+2708 IRHQGPRFAFPPGGP
-2723 VPHGGQDF
+2723 GPHGGQEF

-2737 QMQDIHQGMRR
+2737 PMQDIHPGMRR
-2748 SMSVDMAKAMV
+2748 SMSVDMAKSV
-2759 GNQNQM
+2759 GGNPNPM

-2774 GMPMQQHNIMGQPFI
+2774 GLPMQQHNIMGQPFI
-2789 ELRHRAPDNRLRFP
+2789 ELRHRAPDSRLRLP
-2803 FGPSAMGQC
+2803 FGPNAMDQC
-2812 SNMDPGFQTQRPPGF
+2812 PNMDPNLQPQRPPGF
-2827 VGGPEFRF
+2827 MGGPEFRF

-2841 GGPRMMLMDALG
+2841 DGPRMMMGSMG
-2853 NQQIGQNQLSSSM
+2853 NQQVGQSQLSSSM
-2866 GNLHQQQAQMQGDV
+2866 ENLHQQQQAQMQGGT
-2880 MPKQTHMMRSIS
+2880 MHRQAQLMRSMS
-2892 QPASNS
+2892 QPASNETQS
-2898 NQGMSSASMLMPES
+2898 MSAPSMMTPGPS
-2912 SADHTDD
+2912 VGHTDD
-2919 PGVSMANHNDRVEEK
+2919 QGVSMANNHDGVEEK
-2934 LDTVESAVK
+2934 LDTVDSAVK

-2949 VKDLVDDDLD
+2949 VKDLVDADLD
-2959 NLNLDPEED
+2959 NLNLDPEEED

-2983 FLTLGKFDIIAY
+2983 FLTSGKFDIIAY
-2995 TDPDLDDIKKDM
+2995 TDPDLNDIKKDM
-3007 FNEELDLSDNMEDHS
+3007 FNEELELSDHMEDHS
-3022 DTSDF
+3022 DASDF
-3027 QKALSEKRNSL
+3027 QKALSEKRNFNS
-3038 SGCSTAASSFSHLT
+3038 SCGGAVSSFSNLT
-3052 SGMGKSEGMPDNSF
+3052 SGMGKSEGTAEKYS
-3066 PSDVK
+3066 SSADVK
-3071 QEVSCSQG
+3071 QEVSCRQSA
-3079 SASSLTSEQKIKMED
+3079 ASSLPSKQKIKMVD
-3094 KNNLSQTSNKMADQQ
+3094 GDNLSQTSNDRTDQQ
-3109 MDENASNQT
+3109 ADGNPNNQS
-3118 GGLSASAPGLSSFQ
+3118 GVLSDSTPVLSSLL

-3138 HRSADHQA
+3138 DSSPDNQG
-3146 SGNPMA
+3146 SGNSMA
-3152 QANQDTQNNCV
+3152 QPNQDAQNI
-3163 PNMASQPMESTNRTE
+3163 SQTMDPTSRGEG
-3178 EEGETSMSSFDIDP
+3178 EGETSMSTFEIDQ

-3197 AQQAFLAQTLGQ
+3197 AQQALLVQTLGQ
-3209 AGPGGH
+3209 VGPGGH

-3253 SESFFPNIDFDAI
+3253 SDSFFPNIDFDAI

-3285 VQNNLGMTPLVMNRF
+3285 VQNNMGMTPMVMNRF
-3300 PTGPAAPCP
+3300 PPGAAAPCP
-3309 ESTPVPP
+3309 ESASAPP
-3316 QAVGQDGKLTPTV
+3316 QAVGQDGKLTPAV
-3329 ARPNPPNFAP
+3329 ARPNPPNF
-3339 GFVNNAQKAQ
+3339 GSDFVNNAQKAQ

-3357 QHLLQMQQKFLEEK
+3357 QQLLQMQQKFLEEK
-3371 IGAHRKSKKALCA
+3371 IGAHRKAKKALCA

-3396 PEEDVEQLKQLTE
+3396 AEEDAEQLKHVTE
-3409 QQGVVQKQL
+3409 QQSVVQKQL

-3428 AELIEEYQMKQQQAA
+3428 AELIEEYQVKQQQGG
-3443 SCSMPPTG
+3443 SGMPPTV
-3451 MPGMP
+3451 MPATVPGMP
-3456 AAVPAMPPIQGGPA
+3456 PMQGVPGGK
-3470 GMVPSGPPMNQQ
+3470 VPSRPPMNQQ
-3482 TPVNP
+3482 PPMNP
-3487 MMQQGPVHAGQ
+3487 MMHQVPLHPGQ
-3498 PNAPPQRMPI
+3498 PNAPPQHMPI
-3508 PNQTNWHPGAP
+3508 TNQPGWHPGAP
-3519 MPMSS
+3519 MPMGG
-3524 PNMPPLMPPQVAM
+3524 PNIPSQIPM
-3537 GNPGQPP
+3537 GNPA
-3544 QMPTGSNLPQQPPQM
+3544 QQPS
-3559 PPQMPQQMPIEGQ
+3559 QMPQQTPIENQ
-3572 PQPQPGGVKP
+3572 PQTQPSGVTTPQG
-3582 SQASGLKFDDNNPF
+3582 SGLKFDDNNPF

-3617 VQLMHEVERQRALK
+3617 VQLMQEVERQRALK
-3631 QRMEMEQQGMLGS
+3631 QRMEMEQQGLLGS
-3644 DGGNLTPLSQMP
+3644 DGGNMAPISQMP

-3668 PQRPPQQLGPMFSQQ
+3668 PQRPQLPQQQQQLGPMFPQQ
-3683 QQQPMQPGMGSPPG
+3683 QSMQSGMGSPP
-3697 AFMQGDRRSMMGN
+3697 AVYMQGGDRRAMMSN
-3710 GMLPQDMGSGSFCP
+3710 GMLPQDMGPGGFGP
-3724 ESMGL
+3724 DTMGL
-3729 QGGKFTQGP
+3729 QGANFSQGP
-3738 SRPRRFSGPGM
+3738 LRPRRFSGPGM
-3749 IPHMPGESPLFGGD
+3749 MSQIPGEGPPFCGD
-3763 ATTPLPS
+3763 SSTTPLPS
-3770 NFPGAGQSLIQLY
+3770 NFPGSGQSLIQLY
-3783 SNIIPDEKGKKKR
+3783 SNIIPEEKGKKKR
-3796 NRKKKKEND
+3796 NRKKKKDND
-3805 DADSV
+3805 DADSI

-3824 TPGRSD
+3824 TPCRSD

-3855 SSTSSHSHSELE
+3855 SSTSTHSHSELE
-3867 RQLSGGLVLGS
+3867 RQLSAGGL
-3878 GVSSGGMTSLQS
+3878 GVGGGQPVGMSSIPS
-3890 DMAQARAQ
+3890 DVARAQ
-3898 VLEQERI
+3898 ALEQERI

-3913 TESTECHGPRDGSSS
+3913 TESTECASSDMCS
-3928 HMGTGLGMVKEEGLG
+3928 GMGIVKEEGG
-3943 QSPSHG
+3943 PAAQSPLHS

-3963 KHLLKNKQNPLNGP
+3963 KHLLKNKQTPFNGP
-3977 GLLHHPRSEES
+3977 GLPHQRSDES
-3988 LRLEEEEE
+3988 LRSEEEE
-3996 VAADCKALLLR
+3996 VATDCKALLLR
-4007 QSSLD
+4007 QSSMD
-4012 SNGAYSDGQMSGLQE
+4012 SNGAYSDGQMSGLPE
-4027 FSGQEKKK
+4027 FPGPLLAGQEKKK

-4048 ASRYK
+4048 ASRYR
-4053 KRKKQGDDKQL
+4053 KRKKEGEEKQL
-4064 VNSSTDTLMTQLKQ
+4064 VHCSTDALMTQLKQ

-4084 LMEPLIGVNFAHFAP
+4084 LIEPLIGVNFAHFAP
-4099 YGSGQLNGENLLS
+4099 YGSGQLNGENHLS

-4118 TLDGVSD
+4118 ALDGVSD
-4125 YYSQLAFK
+4125 YYSQLAYK

-4221 QEELSNRLGQEQCKD
+4221 QEELSNRLGQEHCKD

-4255 EISRYPDLSLV
+4255 EISRYPNLSLV
-4266 KEEPHSPCFSP
+4266 KQEPRSPCLSP
-4277 ILPLLPT
+4277 VLPMLPA
-4284 PWGKGSEVKLKTELK
+4284 PWGKGLAVRLKTELK

-4312 PVSNET
+4312 PASNDA

-4333 AENITGVVA
+4333 AENVTGVVA

-4348 CVKIPSSYEVSSTPG
+4348 CVKIPSSYEVSSPPG
-4363 PDRGPLAMLSSLR
+4363 PDRGPLAMLSGLR
-4376 VGPQRGLEH
+4376 GGPQGDLEH
-4385 RPGAPMMYPG
+4385 RRPGAPMIYPG
-4395 RGGVGDMG
+4395 RGGAGDMG
-4403 GPQQKMVKP
+4403 GPHPQGAPGQLIRSR
-4412 GGGGAPQQG
+4412 GGGGPQQG
-4421 MMMRHP
+4421 MMM
-4427 QQGRP
+4427 QQ
-4432 QQGHP
+4432 
-4437 QQGHP
+4437 
-4442 QQGHPQQGHPQQGH
+4442 
-4456 PQQGHPQQG
+4456 
-4465 HPQQGHP
+4465 
-4472 QQGHPQQGHP
+4472 
-4482 QQGHPQQGHPQQGH
+4482 
-4496 PQQGHPQQGH
+4496 
-4506 PQQGHP
+4506 QQGHP
-4512 QQHIRFHADGSGPVA
+4512 QQHIRFHSDGSGPAAVRDA
-4527 SRGPHQKTLGSP
+4527 HQKDPGSP
-4539 GHGSKPQWC
+4539 GSKPQWC

-4559 VRKSIKDLPQHKQEL
+4559 VCKSIKDLPVHKQEQEGL
-4574 GGPLRSEG
+4574 LRSEG
-4582 SLVFC
+4582 NLVFC
-4587 SHSCFLLHS
+4587 SHSCFLLYS
-4596 ASSSQSGTITAKESS
+4596 ASTSSSSSSQARNTTDTKDSVALLSP
-4611 TLMSQDSDQNE
+4611 DSDQKE
-4622 SLSKTH
+4622 SLSKAH

-4650 SPPFTPPIPF
+4650 SPPSTPPIPF
-4660 PAAGDTPTTPKTEA
+4660 PPASDTPKTP
-4674 KTDTF
+4674 KTDVKSDTI

-4686 SRGPRAHQDGW
+4686 ARGPRAQQEGW
-4697 PQGKRHKGLRWR
+4697 HQGKRHKGLRWR

-4722 QLPKEDQIDELLR
+4722 QLPDENQIDELLR

-4742 PGASLRDQRRC
+4742 PGACLRDQRRC

-4775 DVWVH
+4775 DAWVH

-4807 GSAIRCAYCQ
+4807 GSAVRCAYCQ

-4830 TNVYHFTCA
+4830 TNIYHFTCA

-4846 FKDKTMLCHAHRPK
+4846 FKDKTMLCHAHRPRG
-4860 VSGSS
+4860 SGSA
-4865 HGSSGPALEHELRCF
+4865 HGGSGLVLEHELRCF

-4894 QIASAVQQPE
+4894 QMASAVQQPE

-4912 SLVLHAVGQLTL
+4912 SLVLHAVGQLTP
-4924 SQMAT
+4924 SQMAA
-4929 FHSTVAIFPVG
+4929 FHSTSAIFPVG

-4970 EFSIRVIEQGYK
+4970 EFRVRVVEQGYK

-4998 LSPVAERRTEIGT
+4998 LGPVADKRTEIGT
-5011 LKLFPIY
+5011 LKLFPVY

-5039 PGVEACDGYSFRYGR
+5039 PGVEACDRYTFRYGR
-5054 NPVLELPLVFNPAG
+5054 NPLMELPLIFNPSG
-5068 SARAIPKTS
+5068 SARAMPKTS
-5077 SRHTAFIIRPQPVS
+5077 SPFTAVVIRPQPVS
-5091 SSTSSRSQNTAQ
+5091 RNTSTTSRCQNTAQ

-5108 PHTKPPTVHHRSS
+5108 PYTKPPTVHHRSS

-5137 ASSIQGLGLFAARD
+5137 ASKIQGLGLYAARD
-5151 IEKYTM
+5151 IEKNTM
-5157 VIEYTGTVLRNEVA
+5157 VIEYNGTVLRNEVA

-5179 SPGVFMFRIDSEHV
+5179 SQNRGVFMFRIDSERV

-5206 NHSCT
+5206 NHSCA

-5228 VTSNRRIEKKEE
+5228 VTSNRRIEKGEE
-5240 LCFDYQFDCVDNQ
+5240 LCFDYQFDCVDGQ
-5253 LKIACHCGTAECRKW
+5253 HKIACHCGTADCRKR